1 MFCLRLRR
9 PPAST
14 RTDTL
19 LPYTTLFRAY
29 GPWRGGGRAREGA
42 WRAARGAARGR
53 PFLDRAA
60 GRGRCPLRDERRA
73 FRTRPLAERR
83 RYGDGRPPDPRCHP
97 LSGAH
102 AGPCRLPPPAV
113 EAGDRRR
120 RAVPGFDWRSEEH
133 TSELQ
138 SLMSISY
145 ADFC

>member
-42 WRAARGAARGR
+42 WRADRGAARGR

-73 FRTRPLAERR
+73 FRTRPMGERR
-83 RYGDGRPPDPRCHP
+83 RYGDGRTPDPRCHP
-97 LSGAH
+97 LSGVSGRAW
-102 AGPCRLPPPAV
+102 CRASVCQDEWISVVAV
-113 EAGDRRR
+113 
-120 RAVPGFDWRSEEH
+120 
-133 TSELQ
+133 
-138 SLMSISY
+138 SLRKKHVQNKTIS
-145 ADFC
+145 